1 MLILKSYKEF
11 MSILEYK
18 SGSMYEY
25 GCLMIYLDIPNW
37 KDFLETEILKGKII
51 SDGDLYEPKN
61 ERYGIETDPHITI
74 LYGIHKDVSDDE
86 VLKMFSNIKKS
97 DFDIFVDGIDCF
109 YTNKDYDVLKMNVK
123 SNKLNELNKLASQ
136 LPHTSAYPDYK
147 PHLTIGYF
155 LKGKSNEYVDLN
167 FDMKIDTIDKI
178 VYSKSNGE
186 KIDIP
191 LV

>member
-1 MLILKSYKEF
+1 

-18 SGSMYEY
+18 SGTMYEY
-25 GCLMIYLDIPNW
+25 GCVMLYLEMPNW
-37 KDFLETEILKGKII
+37 KGFL
-51 SDGDLYEPKN
+51 DGLGIEESNLYEPGN
-61 ERYGIETDPHITI
+61 ERYGIETDPHLTI
-74 LYGIHKDVSDDE
+74 LYGINKDVSDE
-86 VLKMFSNIKKS
+86 KVLEMFSNIKKS

-109 YTNKDYDVLKMNVK
+109 YGKDYDVLKMNVK
-123 SNKLNELNKLASQ
+123 SNKLNELNKLATQ
-136 LPHTSAYPDYK
+136 LPHTSTYPDYK
-147 PHLTIGYF
+147 PHITIGYF

-186 KIDIP
+186 TIDIP